1 MGYMRYVI
9 WRHGT
14 RPVSSTWKLFIKSQ
28 TKLHDRST
36 KNTLCFSPVYVSA
49 CFALNRRRLLPAL
62 FLCVK
67 HLVKKDRTRLVK
79 CPKHTLC
86 FSGRSVFTYTFG
98 AWWFWCLV
106 KKTLSLV
113 LPGISWLRSVMGKS
127 EIRMCTTV
135 WLHFLFLFSKS
146 LGIARLTSILHFYH
160 STIDIVS
167 GVPDHTSFSTCPILH
182 FAWSRITTN
191 FYFGFKNILKKKFW
205 LKLFSFNFLTAQK
218 LRHWSTHFETTNQKL
233 SSQNFVADFW
243 VWRK

>member
-67 HLVKKDRTRLVK
+67 HLVKKDRTRSIK
-79 CPKHTLC
+79 CPKHTLG
-86 FSGRSVFTYTFG
+86 F
-98 AWWFWCLV
+98 FWEVRFYVHFRCLV
-106 KKTLSLV
+106 ILMLGQKTLSLV

-167 GVPDHTSFSTCPILH
+167 GVSDHTSFSTCPILH

-191 FYFGFKNILKKKFW
+191 F
-205 LKLFSFNFLTAQK
+205 
-218 LRHWSTHFETTNQKL
+218 
-233 SSQNFVADFW
+233 
-243 VWRK
+243 